1 MSIPAAKR
9 QRTDAASYALSKPF
23 RSPMKMPSTA
33 STNKA
38 PTLVQQDSSDPA
50 RPGANDATKP
60 LEPTK
65 YLLQHAAT
73 PSRTKTTKKPFLSLI
88 SSTVH
93 NADPDIAAL
102 VKAQRQLEKQL
113 RELKEELDIA
123 EQARRIEADSE
134 KKSSGGAVDGELTQL
149 VVMWRAASR
158 QAAEELFT
166 GVRDRVNRYA
176 MTKLLIWHSA
186 NKRSLA
192 ALLLT

>member
-23 RSPMKMPSTA
+23 RSPMKTPSTA
-33 STNKA
+33 STNKT

-50 RPGANDATKP
+50 QPGAKDTTKP

-65 YLLQHAAT
+65 FLLQHAAT

-88 SSTVH
+88 STVQ

-134 KKSSGGAVDGELTQL
+134 KKSSGGAIVGELTQL
-149 VVMWRAASR
+149 IVKWRAASR

>member
-1 MSIPAAKR
+1 
-9 QRTDAASYALSKPF
+9 
-23 RSPMKMPSTA
+23 MKTP

-38 PTLVQQDSSDPA
+38 PTFVQQDSSDPA

-65 YLLQHAAT
+65 FLLQHAAT

-102 VKAQRQLEKQL
+102 VKAQRQLENQL

-134 KKSSGGAVDGELTQL
+134 KKNPSGAVDEELTQL
-149 VVMWRAASR
+149 TVKWRTASR

-166 GVRDRVNRYA
+166 GARDRVNRY
-176 MTKLLIWHSA
+176 TVTRLLIWESA
-186 NKRSLA
+186 NKRSIA
-192 ALLLT
+192 ELLLT